1 MADDDETPAKKR
13 KVVSIAAPPGRRANA
28 NAPRRTRSMG
38 PRQQSLAAFTPDNYS
53 DDEDDKIF
61 HEDSQNAVAAAVVA
75 GVKGTAEAGDG
86 NGDVA
91 AAGSDNGSS
100 AAGPGEG
107 WTNGQVPMQFTP
119 ATTLH
124 PFTRAGRLALYNHH
138 RRWINFQSS
147 WSRIGGA
154 GATEMDA
161 VHSKSS
167 SGKSVMT
174 GCLIEEGK
182 TVRAL
187 VAQLCEC
194 FYKAGWATGT
204 GGGVSI
210 RVGGPTENRPY
221 RVFVAPSG
229 VQKEDLVGD
238 DVFELDMEG
247 NVVAPPRTPNLRQ
260 SACTPLWYVVYKH
273 VKSAM
278 CVIHTH
284 SMHAQL
290 ATLLDPTER
299 SGVLRVTHL
308 EMLKGVGNHSYDS
321 ILEVPII
328 DNRPTED
335 LLADQLEAA
344 ILRYPKCNA
353 VLVRRHG
360 LYVWGDSWEQAKAQ
374 CESFTYLFE
383 TAVKMRGMGLESG
396 VVPTGGTYHD
406 EAVAEEE
413 NMEGEEKK
421 EDGGG
426 GSPPAKR
433 QKTNAPGVAV
443 AVAPAFNAAGASA
456 NDVDLECTGTTIP
469 LVPRDAKI
477 LLLDIEGTTTSIS
490 FVKDVLFP
498 YVLENLEAHLDGMG
512 LEDLT
517 SLREALG
524 EDLAALGADHPS
536 AARVLLEEAE
546 KSNGGELG
554 SSSSAREAI
563 SRRIRALMAHDVKA
577 TGLKSFQGR
586 MWKAGYAS
594 GELVG
599 HLYPDFVPMLE
610 WCKDN
615 GVKVC
620 IYSSGSIG
628 AQKLLFGHTARGDIT
643 GYFGGR
649 HFDTTSGSKR
659 EPASYG
665 NIAESLGVQT
675 REVVFVSDLEA
686 EIVAADTA
694 GMQAVVAVRP
704 GNAPLSE
711 VTKGKFPLVRS
722 LLQLCGGC

>member
-1 MADDDETPAKKR
+1 
-13 KVVSIAAPPGRRANA
+13 
-28 NAPRRTRSMG
+28 MG
-38 PRQQSLAAFTPDNYS
+38 PKQQSLAAFTPDNYS
-53 DDEDDKIF
+53 DDEDDKFF
-61 HEDSQNAVAAAVVA
+61 HEDSQNAIAAAA
-75 GVKGTAEAGDG
+75 SSGDG
-86 NGDVA
+86 I
-91 AAGSDNGSS
+91 AAGGPGKGDGIA
-100 AAGPGEG
+100 AAGPGKG
-107 WTNGQVPMQFTP
+107 WTNGQVPLQFTP

-124 PFTRAGRLALYNHH
+124 PFTRTGRLALYNHH
-138 RRWINFQSS
+138 RRWINFQKS
-147 WSRIGGA
+147 WSRIGGD

-161 VHSKSS
+161 VHSKSAA
-167 SGKSVMT
+167 GASVMT
-174 GCLIEEGK
+174 GCLVEEGK

-210 RVGGPTENRPY
+210 RVGGPSENRPY
-221 RVFVAPSG
+221 RIFVAPSG
-229 VQKEDLVGD
+229 VMKEDIVGD
-238 DVFELDMEG
+238 DVFELDMER
-247 NVVAPPRTPNLRQ
+247 NVVTPPRTPNMRQ

-273 VKSAM
+273 APSAM

-284 SMHAQL
+284 SMYAQL
-290 ATLLDPTER
+290 ATLLDPTEK
-299 SGVLRVTHL
+299 SDVLKVTHL

-328 DNRPTED
+328 DNRPSED
-335 LLADQLEAA
+335 MLADQLEAA
-344 ILRYPKCNA
+344 ILGYPKCNA

-383 TAVKMRGMGLESG
+383 TAVKMKGMGLDSG
-396 VVPTGGTYHD
+396 VVPTSGTYHD
-406 EAVAEEE
+406 KPVMDEEE
-413 NMEGEEKK
+413 SIMEGEEKK
-421 EDGGG
+421 EDGEGAS
-426 GSPPAKR
+426 SPHPAKR
-433 QKTNAPGVAV
+433 LKTNDTPAVV
-443 AVAPAFNAAGASA
+443 AVAPAFNAAGATA
-456 NDVDLECTGTTIP
+456 NDVDLECTGPTTIP

-498 YVLENLEAHLDGMG
+498 YVLANLGGHLDGMG
-512 LEDLT
+512 PEDLT
-517 SLREALG
+517 SLREALDG
-524 EDLAALGADHPS
+524 DLAALGPDHPS
-536 AARVLLEEAE
+536 VARVLLEE
-546 KSNGGELG
+546 KTGGGGEEELG
-554 SSSSAREAI
+554 SSSDHREAI
-563 SRRIRALMAHDVKA
+563 SRRVRALMAHDVKA
-577 TGLKSFQGR
+577 TGLKSFQGK

-610 WCKDN
+610 WCKEY

-643 GYFGGR
+643 GYFEGR

-659 EPASYG
+659 ESASYG
-665 NIAESLGVQT
+665 NIARSLGVET
-675 REVVFVSDLEA
+675 GEVVFVSDLEA
-686 EIVAADTA
+686 EIVAADAA
-694 GMQAVVAVRP
+694 GMKAVVAVRP